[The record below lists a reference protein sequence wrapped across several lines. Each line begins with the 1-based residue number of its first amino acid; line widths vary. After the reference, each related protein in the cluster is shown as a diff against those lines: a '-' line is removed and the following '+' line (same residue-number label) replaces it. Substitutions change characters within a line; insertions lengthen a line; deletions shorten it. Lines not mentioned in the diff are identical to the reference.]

1 MILGLALGWRFLADP
16 SLSAPTR
23 DPAWYTWR
31 SQVILDANPDRV
43 VQEWG
48 PHGLFAGGYRVSVPF
63 AGAFLQRVVGID
75 RYTFSTLFMI
85 AIPILTGLALAAAF
99 FRSRRN
105 PLVIHMT
112 LLATVAMFLATPYV
126 GYLDNITVLF
136 LLSLMIPFAHAART
150 SWGAR
155 TALFLIG
162 IAAAFTHPTTCV
174 IFGGILLSVFG
185 WHFLTSR
192 FSFGAALRSDGPCC
206 SRWGSA
212 CSPGS
217 PVG

>member
-1 MILGLALGWRFLADP
+1 MASTDTVMSDGDHAPAKGSLLASWWAIALVVVILGLALGWRFLADP

-99 FRSRRN
+99 FRRDRK
-105 PLVIHMT
+105 
-112 LLATVAMFLATPYV
+112 
-126 GYLDNITVLF
+126 
-136 LLSLMIPFAHAART
+136 
-150 SWGAR
+150 
-155 TALFLIG
+155 
-162 IAAAFTHPTTCV
+162 
-174 IFGGILLSVFG
+174 SV
-185 WHFLTSR
+185 
-192 FSFGAALRSDGPCC
+192 
-206 SRWGSA
+206 
-212 CSPGS
+212 
-217 PVG
+217 V